1 VSEACIGEPEKRRE
15 KWRRQNGGRGA
26 RVSQRKPRG
35 SSEDKEERARGV
47 VTLTGSSRSARA
59 CSGKKTNKGQRGDR
73 LDQAKDGLVTRK
85 SGLLASL
92 LFLLIF
98 FYLFLQNNFRKKQ
111 ERDLERVQNMFQQI
125 KFKNFIFI

>member
-1 VSEACIGEPEKRRE
+1 
-15 KWRRQNGGRGA
+15 
-26 RVSQRKPRG
+26 
-35 SSEDKEERARGV
+35 V

-59 CSGKKTNKGQRGDR
+59 CFGKKTNKRQRGDR
-73 LDQAKDGLVTRK
+73 LDQAKDGLVTGK

-111 ERDLERVQNMFQQI
+111 ERDLERGQNMFQQI